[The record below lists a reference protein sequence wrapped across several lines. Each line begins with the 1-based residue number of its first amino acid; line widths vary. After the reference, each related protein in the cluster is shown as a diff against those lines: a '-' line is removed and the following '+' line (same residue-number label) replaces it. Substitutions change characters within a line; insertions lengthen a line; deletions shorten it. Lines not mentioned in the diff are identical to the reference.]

1 MVSEQKVRMMIR
13 LAEYESHEGKQDF
26 ARTKYYKMDYIRLQ
40 ILKTLVCVTCAVV
53 LIAVIAGLYNMEY
66 LITNALELDYIS
78 IGRTYLVIYI
88 LLLGLFSFV
97 TVSVSSLQ
105 YEASKKRVKEYYL
118 VLQELIRYYEKEE
131 EENGRRTWR
140 PNWHA

>member
-1 MVSEQKVRMMIR
+1 M
-13 LAEYESHEGKQDF
+13 
-26 ARTKYYKMDYIRLQ
+26 
-40 ILKTLVCVTCAVV
+40 KTLVCVTCAVV
-53 LIAVIAGLYNMEY
+53 LIAVIAGIYNMEY
-66 LITNALELDYIS
+66 LITNELELDYIS

-131 EENGRRTWR
+131 EENGNKEER
-140 PNWHA
+140 NL

>member
-53 LIAVIAGLYNMEY
+53 LIAGLYNMEY
-66 LITNALELDYIS
+66 LITNAFELDYIS

-131 EENGRRTWR
+131 EENGNKEER
-140 PNWHA
+140 NL

>member
-13 LAEYESHEGKQDF
+13 LAEYESHEEKQDF
-26 ARTKYYKMDYIRLQ
+26 TRTKYYKMDYIRLQ

-131 EENGRRTWR
+131 EENGNKEER
-140 PNWHA
+140 NL

>member
-53 LIAVIAGLYNMEY
+53 LIAVMTESGTKPL
-66 LITNALELDYIS
+66 TNARIIDNGIPYS
-78 IGRTYLVIYI
+78 RS
-88 LLLGLFSFV
+88 SF
-97 TVSVSSLQ
+97 
-105 YEASKKRVKEYYL
+105 
-118 VLQELIRYYEKEE
+118 
-131 EENGRRTWR
+131 ENGSWYKMIL
-140 PNWHA
+140 

>member
-53 LIAVIAGLYNMEY
+53 LIAVIAGLYGISDHECIGTRLY
-66 LITNALELDYIS
+66 QHWTNIPRNLYSAFGIVFLCYRERFFTS
-78 IGRTYLVIYI
+78 IR
-88 LLLGLFSFV
+88 S
-97 TVSVSSLQ
+97 
-105 YEASKKRVKEYYL
+105 VKE
-118 VLQELIRYYEKEE
+118 
-131 EENGRRTWR
+131 TC
-140 PNWHA
+140 

>member
-1 MVSEQKVRMMIR
+1 MGSEMCIR
-13 LAEYESHEGKQDF
+13 D
-26 ARTKYYKMDYIRLQ
+26 R
-40 ILKTLVCVTCAVV
+40 
-53 LIAVIAGLYNMEY
+53 
-66 LITNALELDYIS
+66 NALELDYIS

-131 EENGRRTWR
+131 EENGNKEER
-140 PNWHA
+140 NL

>member
-53 LIAVIAGLYNMEY
+53 LIAVIAVVVCFRRNSAGSCCQRNC
-66 LITNALELDYIS
+66 YIEQCS
-78 IGRTYLVIYI
+78 IYI
-88 LLLGLFSFV
+88 VWAKYRNVYHS
-97 TVSVSSLQ
+97 TSCICRRKPQ
-105 YEASKKRVKEYYL
+105 C
-118 VLQELIRYYEKEE
+118 EKDD
-131 EENGRRTWR
+131 NR
-140 PNWHA
+140 ALYI

>member
-13 LAEYESHEGKQDF
+13 LAEYESHEEKQDF

-66 LITNALELDYIS
+66 LITNAWELDYIS

-131 EENGRRTWR
+131 EENGNKEER
-140 PNWHA
+140 NL

>member
-13 LAEYESHEGKQDF
+13 LADYESHEGKQDF

-66 LITNALELDYIS
+66 LITNALELDY
-78 IGRTYLVIYI
+78 
-88 LLLGLFSFV
+88 
-97 TVSVSSLQ
+97 
-105 YEASKKRVKEYYL
+105 L
-118 VLQELIRYYEKEE
+118 VLQELIRYYEREE
-131 EENGRRTWR
+131 EENGNKEER
-140 PNWHA
+140 NL